1 MSTSSPVFHPRVEPY
16 DSGRLAVGDGNL
28 VYWEVCGNPDGKPAV
43 VLHGG
48 PGSGCTPGWRRYFDP
63 SAYRVV
69 LLDQRGCGRS
79 TPDAADFA
87 TDLAV
92 NTTHHLIADLE
103 LLREHLGI
111 ERWLVFGGSWGTTL
125 GLAYAE
131 RHPERV
137 SELVLFSVTNTT
149 RREVEW
155 VTRDVGRLFP
165 EQWHR
170 FRAGVP
176 ESERNGSLVAAY
188 ARLLTSPDPAVR
200 EQAARDWCAWEDSH
214 VAIDPDHRPDPRYDD
229 PVFRMRFA
237 RLVTHYWSHAAW
249 LDEGVLLRE
258 AGKLAGIPGVLIHGR
273 LDVSGPP
280 DIAWELAQ
288 AWPDAEL
295 VLIDRAGHGS
305 GHPGMAE
312 SVLAAVDRFAY
323 RL

>member
-1 MSTSSPVFHPRVEPY
+1 MVTDFHPLTEPY
-16 DSGRLAVGDGNL
+16 DSGLLPVGDGNL

-48 PGSGCTPGWRRYFDP
+48 PGSGCSPGWRRYFDP
-63 SAYRVV
+63 ASYRVV

-79 TPDAADFA
+79 TPDAGLFS
-87 TDLAV
+87 TDLSV

-103 LLREHLGI
+103 LLRSHLGI
-111 ERWLVFGGSWGTTL
+111 ARWLVFGGSWGTTL

-131 RHPERV
+131 QYPERV

-165 EQWHR
+165 GQWHR
-170 FRAGVP
+170 FRDGVP
-176 ESERNGSLVAAY
+176 PAERDGSLVDAY
-188 ARLLTSPDPAVR
+188 ARLLTSPDAVVR
-200 EQAARDWCAWEDSH
+200 ERAARDWCTWEDTH
-214 VAIDPDHRPDPRYDD
+214 VAIDPDHKPDPRYED

-237 RLVTHYWSHAAW
+237 RLVTHYWSHTAW
-249 LDEGVLLRE
+249 LDEGQLVRE
-258 AGKLAGIPGVLIHGR
+258 AGKLAGIPGALIHGR

-288 AWPDAEL
+288 AWPDASL
-295 VLIDRAGHGS
+295 VLVDRAGHGS
-305 GHPGMAE
+305 GYPGMVE
-312 SVLAAVDRFAY
+312 SVLAALTRFA
-323 RL
+323 RRPS